1 MIVPN
6 LENGYYARN
15 LKLLILISRYDN
27 TNELRQIQELHSY
40 KFDRLFVRSS
50 HNSALTIQQVAK
62 DVAITGFEGI
72 EPGAYSVPTLTTVAV
87 DFTEMARMAISM
99 MLDHVGQQEGQEDPG
114 RTPRRAIVGY
124 HLLERES
131 TLGIHAADTVQRDPG
146 TQPKSI

>member
-1 MIVPN
+1 MHYDALCCMNDALALGIIRGLAECGLRVP
-6 LENGYYARN
+6 E
-15 LKLLILISRYDN
+15 
-27 TNELRQIQELHSY
+27 
-40 KFDRLFVRSS
+40 
-50 HNSALTIQQVAK
+50 
-62 DVAITGFEGI
+62 DVAVTGFDGI

-99 MLDHVGQQEGQEDPG
+99 MLDHVGQQEGQEDSD
-114 RTPRRAIVGY
+114 RTPRRVIVGY

>member
-40 KFDRLFVRSS
+40 KFDRLFVCSS
-50 HNSALTIQQVAK
+50 HNSALTIQQMAK

-99 MLDHVGQQEGQEDPG
+99 MLDHVGQQEGQEDPD
-114 RTPRRAIVGY
+114 RTPRRVIVGY

-131 TLGIHAADTVQRDPG
+131 TLGIHAADTVQRDSG